1 MEIYGNT
8 SGLAPSETKALERI
22 YQRRL
27 PFDKLTTTELTRDLV
42 SISHATGRQVGVLGL
57 IGPLRMAYQQVI
69 PMVSA
74 AAQLLSTSL
83 NR

>member
-1 MEIYGNT
+1 
-8 SGLAPSETKALERI
+8 
-22 YQRRL
+22 
-27 PFDKLTTTELTRDLV
+27 
-42 SISHATGRQVGVLGL
+42 VGVLGL

>member
-27 PFDKLTTTELTRDLV
+27 PFDKVD
-42 SISHATGRQVGVLGL
+42 G
-57 IGPLRMAYQQVI
+57 
-69 PMVSA
+69 
-74 AAQLLSTSL
+74 
-83 NR
+83 